1 MRRIRWAMGASLTV
15 LAAGSGAAAQAD
27 ALRELRDQN
36 AAQHSAEIARQDL
49 LAVQREIVARQDQA
63 STGLMLRELNTA
75 LATPPGTNGLT
86 LTPPIPLPESGS
98 DSITGQMDRM
108 ERLTQDALA
117 RSNARVR
124 AVRPASD
131 R

>member
-1 MRRIRWAMGASLTV
+1 MRRIRWATGASLTV
-15 LAAGSGAAAQAD
+15 LAAAGGAAAQAD
-27 ALRELRDQN
+27 VLRELRAQN
-36 AAQHSAEIARQDL
+36 AAQHAAEIARQDL

-63 STGLMLRELNTA
+63 STNLMLRELNTA
-75 LATPPGTNGLT
+75 QATPPGTKGLA
-86 LTPPIPLPESGS
+86 LTPPIPLPETGS